1 MSLDVTLRGKN
12 PFPATTGPLIF
23 IRENGTNKRITR
35 EEWDE
40 RFPDREPVTSEATD
54 DCLFTA
60 NITHN
65 LNKMA
70 MDAGIYKAL
79 WRPEEIGAKKARD
92 LVDQLTQG
100 LDLLRKD
107 PERFKRFNPENGWGK
122 YETLVEFVERYLTAC
137 TAFPSADVSVW
148 R

>member
-1 MSLDVTLRGKN
+1 MSLDVTLRGEN
-12 PFPATTGPLIF
+12 PFPENTGPQIF
-23 IRENGTNKRITR
+23 IRENGSNVRISR
-35 EEWDE
+35 EDWDK
-40 RFPDREPVTSEATD
+40 RFPDREPVMIEPSG

-70 MDAGIYKAL
+70 MEAGIYEVL
-79 WRPEEIGAKKARD
+79 WRPEEIGVTKAHG
-92 LVDQLTQG
+92 LVEPLTRG
-100 LDLLRKD
+100 LALLRND
-107 PERFKRFNPENGWGK
+107 PERFKSFNPENGWGK
-122 YETLVEFVERYLTAC
+122 YETLVAFVERYLIAC